1 MIDRKALVNELI
13 FLLERG
19 NAHAT
24 FEDIVSDIPL
34 NLVTVTPEHLPYSI
48 WQLVEHIRITQWD
61 ILEFCRSDTH
71 VSPIWPD
78 EYWPVAVEKVSKTQ
92 WEHTLSE
99 IKKDREQFIDLLK
112 NDSNSLTEPFSYGD
126 GQTLLREALLIAD
139 HNAYHFGEILVL
151 RRLLHCWK
159 K

>member
-1 MIDRKALVNELI
+1 MIDRKTLVNELI
-13 FLLERG
+13 FLLEKG
-19 NAHAT
+19 NAHAS

-34 NLVTVTPEHLPYSI
+34 NLATVTPEHLPYSI

-61 ILEFCRSDTH
+61 ILEFCRSSKH
-71 VSPIWPD
+71 ISPKWPE
-78 EYWPVAVEKVSKTQ
+78 EYWPDAVEKVSKTQ
-92 WEHTLSE
+92 WEHSLSE
-99 IKKDREQFIDLLK
+99 IKKDRKQFIDLLK
-112 NDSNSLTEPFSYGD
+112 DDSNSLTEPFPYGD

-159 K
+159 

>member
-1 MIDRKALVNELI
+1 MSDRKTLVNELI
-13 FLLERG
+13 FLLEKG

-34 NLVTVTPEHLPYSI
+34 SLLTVTPENLPYNI

-61 ILEFCRSDTH
+61 ILEFCRSAKH
-71 VSPIWPD
+71 VSPKWPD
-78 EYWPVAVEKVSKTQ
+78 EYWPAPIEKISKTQ

-99 IKKDREQFIDLLK
+99 IKRDRTQFIGLLK
-112 NDSNSLTEPFSYGD
+112 DESNSLTEPIAHGD

-151 RRLLHCWK
+151 RRLLHCWE
-159 K
+159 